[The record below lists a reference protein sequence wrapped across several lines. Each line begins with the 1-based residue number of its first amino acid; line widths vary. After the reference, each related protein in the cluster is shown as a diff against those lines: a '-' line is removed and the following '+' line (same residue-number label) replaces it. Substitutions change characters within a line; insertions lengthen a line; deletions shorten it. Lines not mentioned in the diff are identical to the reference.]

1 MSRIGFVSLGCPKNL
16 LDTEVMLGHIN
27 EAGYEITPEQEEAD
41 IIVINTCAFIEDAKK
56 ESIDNILDIAWLKEN
71 GNLKGIIVTG
81 CLAERYREEIMKEF
95 TEVDCVLGTG
105 SVHSIVKAIEEIEK
119 GNKYQ
124 EYGDKNTVELGGDRI
139 ITTGD
144 AYAYLKISEGCNNR
158 CTYCSIPNIRGKFR
172 SRPMDDIV
180 KEAKELAEMG
190 IKELIVIGQDT
201 TAYGIDLYKKYELA
215 TLLNRLSKETDV
227 KWLRILY
234 CYPDKITP
242 ELINEFKT
250 NEKLIKYIDI
260 PIQHINDRILK
271 KMNRYYDIRRHRK
284 GSVGGATV
292 IYAVFFLVYMI
303 YQTSKGFIYQYV
315 AIEDMDIGGIV
326 AGFFLLLGLFIFCN
340 WLVTSIQDGDGTLAQ
355 VYMIPAYGS
364 LPLLVSMIAITVCSY
379 GMTYNESFLLTI
391 LLLVGIVWSV
401 IQIFLGFM
409 TVHDYSAK
417 ENMLSILLTVVFMI
431 IAAIMVLIIAIMWE
445 ELYEFLYT
453 IAQEVLR
460 NVFD

>member
-1 MSRIGFVSLGCPKNL
+1 MKRYFIITYGCQMNVHESEKIAGILQNMGYAESLVK
-16 LDTEVMLGHIN
+16 
-27 EAGYEITPEQEEAD
+27 EEAD

-124 EYGDKNTVELGGDRI
+124 EYGDKNTVMLGGDRI

-144 AYAYLKISEGCNNR
+144 AFAYLKISEGCNNR

-172 SRPMDDIV
+172 SRPMDEIIT
-180 KEAKELAEMG
+180 EAKELTEMG
-190 IKELIVIGQDT
+190 ISELIVIGQDT
-201 TAYGIDLYKKYELA
+201 TAYGIDLYGKYELA
-215 TLLNRLSKETDV
+215 TLLRRLSDETDV

-260 PIQHINDRILK
+260 PIQHISDRVLK
-271 KMNRYYDIRRHRK
+271 KMNRRGDGALIRSVMKELRKIDGMAIRSTAIVGFPTETDEEFNELCEFIKEAEFDRFGAFTYSREEETPAYNFDGQIDDQVKQDRYDILMREQYYISENQAK
-284 GSVGGATV
+284 NEVGKVYSV
-292 IYAVFFLVYMI
+292 IYEGYDPILGKHRGRNYKNAPDIDGMIFF
-303 YQTSKGFIYQYV
+303 
-315 AIEDMDIGGIV
+315 DIKKKHQIGEFV
-326 AGFFLLLGLFIFCN
+326 N
-340 WLVTSIQDGDGTLAQ
+340 VK
-355 VYMIPAYGS
+355 
-364 LPLLVSMIAITVCSY
+364 IT
-379 GMTYNESFLLTI
+379 
-391 LLLVGIVWSV
+391 
-401 IQIFLGFM
+401 
-409 TVHDYSAK
+409 DYDEECYDLIGK
-417 ENMLSILLTVVFMI
+417 EI
-431 IAAIMVLIIAIMWE
+431 
-445 ELYEFLYT
+445 
-453 IAQEVLR
+453 
-460 NVFD
+460 

>member
-27 EAGYEITPEQEEAD
+27 KAGYDITPEQEEAD

-95 TEVDCVLGTG
+95 SEVDCVLGTG

-144 AYAYLKISEGCNNR
+144 AFAYLKISEGCNNR

-172 SRPMDDIV
+172 SRPIDDII
-180 KEAKELAEMG
+180 KEAKELTEMG

-201 TAYGIDLYKKYELA
+201 TAYGIDLYGKYELA
-215 TLLNRLSKETDV
+215 TLLHRLSEETDV

-260 PIQHINDRILK
+260 PIQHISSRILK
-271 KMNRYYDIRRHRK
+271 KMNRRGDGDLVRKVIKELREIDGIAIRSTAIVGFPGETEEEFNELCEFINEAKFDRFGAFPYSREEDTPAYNFENQIDDQIKQDRYDILMREQFYISENQAK
-284 GSVGGATV
+284 NELGKVYSV
-292 IYAVFFLVYMI
+292 IYEGYDPILGKHRGRNYKNAPDIDGMIFF
-303 YQTSKGFIYQYV
+303 
-315 AIEDMDIGGIV
+315 DINKKHEI
-326 AGFFLLLGLFIFCN
+326 
-340 WLVTSIQDGDGTLAQ
+340 GDF
-355 VYMIPAYGS
+355 VN
-364 LPLLVSMIAITVCSY
+364 VKITEY
-379 GMTYNESFLLTI
+379 DEEFYDLIG
-391 LLLVGIVWSV
+391 
-401 IQIFLGFM
+401 
-409 TVHDYSAK
+409 K
-417 ENMLSILLTVVFMI
+417 EV
-431 IAAIMVLIIAIMWE
+431 
-445 ELYEFLYT
+445 
-453 IAQEVLR
+453 
-460 NVFD
+460 

>member
-27 EAGYEITPEQEEAD
+27 KAGYEITPEQEEAD

-56 ESIDNILDIAWLKEN
+56 ESIDNILDVAWLKEN

-81 CLAERYREEIMKEF
+81 CLAERYREQIMEEF
-95 TEVDCVLGTG
+95 SEVDCVLGTG

-144 AYAYLKISEGCNNR
+144 AFAYLKISEGCNNR

-172 SRPMDDIV
+172 SRPMDDIIT
-180 KEAKELAEMG
+180 EAKELCEMG
-190 IKELIVIGQDT
+190 ISELIVIGQDT
-201 TAYGIDLYKKYELA
+201 TAYGIDLYGKYELA
-215 TLLNRLSKETDV
+215 TLLRRLSDETDV

-260 PIQHINDRILK
+260 PIQHISDRVLK
-271 KMNRYYDIRRHRK
+271 KMNRRGDGALIRNVMKELRSIEGMAIRSTAIVGFPTETDEEFTELCEFIKEAKFDRFGAFTYSREEDTPAYNFDGQIDDQVKQDRYDILMREQYYISENQAK
-284 GSVGGATV
+284 DELGKVYSV
-292 IYAVFFLVYMI
+292 IYEGYDPILGKHRGRNYKNAPDIDGMIFF
-303 YQTSKGFIYQYV
+303 
-315 AIEDMDIGGIV
+315 DIKKKHEI
-326 AGFFLLLGLFIFCN
+326 
-340 WLVTSIQDGDGTLAQ
+340 GDF
-355 VYMIPAYGS
+355 VN
-364 LPLLVSMIAITVCSY
+364 VKITDFDEECY
-379 GMTYNESFLLTI
+379 DLIG
-391 LLLVGIVWSV
+391 
-401 IQIFLGFM
+401 
-409 TVHDYSAK
+409 K
-417 ENMLSILLTVVFMI
+417 EI
-431 IAAIMVLIIAIMWE
+431 
-445 ELYEFLYT
+445 
-453 IAQEVLR
+453 
-460 NVFD
+460 